1 MNKAPTTL
9 VPYEKFIRALE
20 EEAFYEAMYEDSEGR
35 SILVIQPMNLF
46 SFIHKLLLLA
56 ERNND

>member
-1 MNKAPTTL
+1 M
-9 VPYEKFIRALE
+9 PYEKFIRALE